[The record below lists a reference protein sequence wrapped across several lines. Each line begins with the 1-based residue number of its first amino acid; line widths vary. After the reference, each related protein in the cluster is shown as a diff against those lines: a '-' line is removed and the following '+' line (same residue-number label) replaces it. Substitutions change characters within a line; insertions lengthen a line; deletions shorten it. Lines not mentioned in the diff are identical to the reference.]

1 MAFDTHA
8 AVKTLTGAGA
18 SEAVAVAVV
27 DVAQAAAAERG
38 RELVTRAD
46 LQAEIAA
53 LEARLAWRL
62 ITAGIAIASTAVA
75 AACFRIR
82 LAGRPGNDGTGC
94 SPATGKTRPF
104 WAVGRGLAAR
114 HRNLP
119 RRRVRGGCPAIG
131 ADGASAPPP
140 PLPGFRG
147 GDMESTDQ
155 WLDLPDGR
163 QCSPTTTSPRPPE
176 PDAQPARRG

>member
-27 DVAQAAAAERG
+27 DVAQSAAAERG

-62 ITAGIAIASTAVA
+62 ITAGIAIAGIAVA
-75 AACFRIR
+75 SMVTLTVAALRI
-82 LAGRPGNDGTGC
+82 LG
-94 SPATGKTRPF
+94 
-104 WAVGRGLAAR
+104 
-114 HRNLP
+114 
-119 RRRVRGGCPAIG
+119 
-131 ADGASAPPP
+131 
-140 PLPGFRG
+140 
-147 GDMESTDQ
+147 
-155 WLDLPDGR
+155 
-163 QCSPTTTSPRPPE
+163 
-176 PDAQPARRG
+176 